1 MEGFDVNE
9 LKSSL
14 MANINSTSIL
24 QEDPIESVN
33 TKLKPLISNL
43 ENVLKKTDK
52 VTNIFSSVIPYLPLT
67 FAIVDIAVILIYL
80 GLIIIMIIN
89 PSRAFGIE
97 ISRNIYSSFYLTTT
111 IVLFVLLIYFANPLL
126 DNVEKLTSDTTQST
140 GTTVIKLIDKVLS
153 FYNKIINISIIPVII
168 LETIYMVLLVFLLS
182 FMFIIATAMVRTY
195 FALQCKYDQKIRASW
210 WAYLVDVGMYCSL
223 FIFAAVWTG
232 LLILYYLANILS
244 KLPIIGKYIKYVK
257 LFDIQNAMYYS
268 RRCFLITVAYYI
280 LKVIFSGLEYGIS
293 NNILAISKWEQ
304 PLNECESAADQA
316 KNKKPEYIFY
326 LFLNIMLCIC
336 IWILIIIFII
346 GHIIIYV
353 YGSAYVSKANTLV
366 KLVTKAF
373 LFLLSGMVTFGSVES
388 KITEFT
394 KTLENIIP
402 GGIPGGT
409 PDVVGMAKEKIQEMI
424 NSNPNIN
431 IEDFLKNLNVEDI
444 VKISD
449 DPSVVD
455 ITKIATK
462 KTKDLAGAIS
472 KEKAPAFVKS
482 EDTEPVEAKPVETK
496 PVETKPVATKPVAT
510 KPVATKPVETTTAE
524 ESDD

>member
-1 MEGFDVNE
+1 MLILVKMADFTIDQ
-9 LKSSL
+9 LKSTIS
-14 MANINSTSIL
+14 ANIDPNTL
-24 QEDPIESVN
+24 QGDPLQPINE
-33 TKLKPLISNL
+33 KLKPLISNL
-43 ENVLKKTDK
+43 ENVLQKTDK
-52 VTNIFSSVIPYLPLT
+52 VTSTISGLIPYLPLL
-67 FAIVDIAVILIYL
+67 FALLDIAVILIYL
-80 GLIIIMIIN
+80 GLIITMIIN

-111 IVLFVLLIYFANPLL
+111 IILFVLIIYFANPLL

-140 GTTVIKLIDKVLS
+140 GSTVINLIDKILS

-210 WAYLVDVGMYCSL
+210 WAYLVDVGMYFSL
-223 FIFAAVWTG
+223 FIFASVWTG
-232 LLILYYLANILS
+232 LLIIYYLANILS
-244 KLPIIGKYIKYVK
+244 KLPYIGKYIKDAK
-257 LFDIQNAMYYS
+257 LFDIQNAMYYF

-336 IWILIIIFII
+336 IWILIIIFIF

-373 LFLLSGMVTFGSVES
+373 LFLLSGMVTVGTVEG
-388 KITEFT
+388 KINEFT
-394 KTLENIIP
+394 NTVENIIP
-402 GGIPGGT
+402 GGIPGGK
-409 PDVVGMAKEKIQEMI
+409 PDIVGMAKEKMQEMI

-449 DPSVVD
+449 DLSVD
-455 ITKIATK
+455 NITNIATK

-472 KEKAPAFVKS
+472 NEKAPAFVKS
-482 EDTEPVEAKPVETK
+482 EDTKPEITK
-496 PVETKPVATKPVAT
+496 PADTKPQA
-510 KPVATKPVETTTAE
+510 AE
-524 ESDD
+524 QVSAEDTSDRI